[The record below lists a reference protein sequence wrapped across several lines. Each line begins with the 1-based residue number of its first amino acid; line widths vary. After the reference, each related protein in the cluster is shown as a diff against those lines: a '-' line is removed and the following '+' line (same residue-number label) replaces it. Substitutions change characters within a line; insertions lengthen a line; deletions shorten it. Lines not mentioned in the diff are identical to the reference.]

1 MQKPEAKGNNM
12 TYDLTTMK
20 AIMENDKFALYSI
33 TELTNKKKK
42 LTYKGVRLDKRTNNQ
57 VEVYI
62 EKTDQPY
69 PPYRVIGFVNDRER

>member
-1 MQKPEAKGNNM
+1 MQKSEVRGGNM

-20 AIMENDKFALYSI
+20 AIMENDKFALYI
-33 TELTNKKKK
+33 VTELENKKKK
-42 LTYKGVRLDKRTNNQ
+42 LTYKGVRLDKRSNSQ

-69 PPYRVIGFVNDRER
+69 PPYRVIGFVQNQR

>member
-1 MQKPEAKGNNM
+1 MLEAKVRGGNM

-20 AIMENDKFALYSI
+20 AIMENDKFALYI
-33 TELTNKKKK
+33 VTELENKKKK
-42 LTYKGVRLDKRTNNQ
+42 LTYKGVRLDKRNNQQ

-69 PPYRVIGFVNDRER
+69 PPYRVIGFVQNQR

>member
-1 MQKPEAKGNNM
+1 M

-20 AIMENDKFALYSI
+20 AIMENDKFALYIVS
-33 TELTNKKKK
+33 ELENKKKK
-42 LTYKGVRLDKRTNNQ
+42 LTYKGVRLDKRNNQQ

-69 PPYRVIGFVNDRER
+69 PPYRVIGFINNQR

>member
-1 MQKPEAKGNNM
+1 M

-20 AIMENDKFALYSI
+20 AIMENDKFALYI
-33 TELTNKKKK
+33 VTELENKKKK
-42 LTYKGVRLDKRTNNQ
+42 LTYKGVRLDKRNNQQ

-69 PPYRVIGFVNDRER
+69 PPYRVIGFVQNQR